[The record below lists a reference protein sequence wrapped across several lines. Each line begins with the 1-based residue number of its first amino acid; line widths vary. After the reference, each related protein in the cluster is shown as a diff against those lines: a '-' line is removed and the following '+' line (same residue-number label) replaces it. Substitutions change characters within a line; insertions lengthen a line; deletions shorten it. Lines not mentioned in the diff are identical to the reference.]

1 MKHKTSFVLFCIICC
16 IYNAM
21 SLYAE
26 ETIFCGI
33 YQGNDTLSAYG
44 TDKAKALFKDLM
56 DQARD
61 ELGFEVDDMP
71 LMIEAIPVKPDSL
84 MLIITKV
91 SNPDEMN
98 SRFSKFAGLNPNEIV
113 ENLMDGEQSAP
124 ETPEQTTVEDAWKEE
139 ASDIN
144 VKDAAYVVFAFDSIK
159 DVISVAHIVTGY
171 YKSDNSLYS
180 NPHDNRLYLLMYRN
194 HNTED
199 EMRRVGLKASE
210 YGFYIKTIYSSR
222 EFFDEHFQLII
233 KDEALQ
239 RLAEI

>member
-1 MKHKTSFVLFCIICC
+1 MKFERLDENKIRCTLTK
-16 IYNAM
+16 
-21 SLYAE
+21 AE
-26 ETIFCGI
+26 LAEKHINLTE
-33 YQGNDTLSAYG
+33 LAYG

-239 RLAEI
+239 RLSEI

>member
-1 MKHKTSFVLFCIICC
+1 MKFERLDENKIRCTLTK
-16 IYNAM
+16 
-21 SLYAE
+21 AE
-26 ETIFCGI
+26 LAEKHINLTE
-33 YQGNDTLSAYG
+33 LAYG

-61 ELGFEVDDMP
+61 ELGFEVNDMP

>member
-1 MKHKTSFVLFCIICC
+1 MKFERLDENKIRCTLTK
-16 IYNAM
+16 
-21 SLYAE
+21 AE
-26 ETIFCGI
+26 LAEKHINLTE
-33 YQGNDTLSAYG
+33 LAYG

>member
-1 MKHKTSFVLFCIICC
+1 MKFERLDENKIRCTLTK
-16 IYNAM
+16 
-21 SLYAE
+21 AE
-26 ETIFCGI
+26 LAEKHINLTE
-33 YQGNDTLSAYG
+33 LAYG

-56 DQARD
+56 DKAKE

-98 SRFSKFAGLNPNEIV
+98 SRFSKFAGLSPNEV
-113 ENLMDGEQSAP
+113 ADNMLDTEQGAP
-124 ETPEQTTVEDAWKEE
+124 EAAEQTAAYDAWKEE

-144 VKDAAYVVFAFDSIK
+144 VKDAAYVVFAFESIR

-199 EMRRVGLKASE
+199 EMKRVGLKASE

-233 KDEALQ
+233 KDDALQ

>member
-1 MKHKTSFVLFCIICC
+1 M
-16 IYNAM
+16 
-21 SLYAE
+21 
-26 ETIFCGI
+26 
-33 YQGNDTLSAYG
+33 
-44 TDKAKALFKDLM
+44 
-56 DQARD
+56 
-61 ELGFEVDDMP
+61 
-71 LMIEAIPVKPDSL
+71 
-84 MLIITKV
+84 
-91 SNPDEMN
+91 
-98 SRFSKFAGLNPNEIV
+98 
-113 ENLMDGEQSAP
+113 
-124 ETPEQTTVEDAWKEE
+124 
-139 ASDIN
+139 
-144 VKDAAYVVFAFDSIK
+144 VFAFDSIK

-171 YKSDNSLYS
+171 YKSDNSLYT

>member
-1 MKHKTSFVLFCIICC
+1 MKFERLDENKIRCTLTK
-16 IYNAM
+16 
-21 SLYAE
+21 AE
-26 ETIFCGI
+26 LAEKHINLTE
-33 YQGNDTLSAYG
+33 LAYG
-44 TDKAKALFKDLM
+44 TDKAKALFQDLM

-124 ETPEQTTVEDAWKEE
+124 ETPEQTTVEDAWKED

>member
-1 MKHKTSFVLFCIICC
+1 MKFERLDENKIRCTLTK
-16 IYNAM
+16 
-21 SLYAE
+21 AE
-26 ETIFCGI
+26 LAEKHINLTE
-33 YQGNDTLSAYG
+33 LAYG

-171 YKSDNSLYS
+171 YKSDNSLYT

>member
-1 MKHKTSFVLFCIICC
+1 MKFERLDENKIRCTLTK
-16 IYNAM
+16 
-21 SLYAE
+21 AE
-26 ETIFCGI
+26 LAEKHINLTE
-33 YQGNDTLSAYG
+33 LAYG

-144 VKDAAYVVFAFDSIK
+144 VRDAAYVVFAFDSIK

>member
-1 MKHKTSFVLFCIICC
+1 MKFERLDENKIRCTLTK
-16 IYNAM
+16 
-21 SLYAE
+21 AE
-26 ETIFCGI
+26 LAEKHINLTE
-33 YQGNDTLSAYG
+33 LAYG

-124 ETPEQTTVEDAWKEE
+124 ETPEQTTVEDAWKED
-139 ASDIN
+139 AYDIN

>member
-1 MKHKTSFVLFCIICC
+1 MKFERLDENKIRCTLTK
-16 IYNAM
+16 
-21 SLYAE
+21 AE
-26 ETIFCGI
+26 LAEKHINLTE
-33 YQGNDTLSAYG
+33 LAYG

-56 DQARD
+56 DKAKE

-98 SRFSKFAGLNPNEIV
+98 SRFSKFAGLSPNEVADNMLDI
-113 ENLMDGEQSAP
+113 EQGAP
-124 ETPEQTTVEDAWKEE
+124 EAAEQTAAYDAWKEE

-144 VKDAAYVVFAFDSIK
+144 VKDAAYVVFAFESIR

-199 EMRRVGLKASE
+199 EMKRVGLKASE

-233 KDEALQ
+233 KDDALQ

>member
-1 MKHKTSFVLFCIICC
+1 MKFERLDENKIRCTLTK
-16 IYNAM
+16 
-21 SLYAE
+21 AE
-26 ETIFCGI
+26 LAEKHINLTE
-33 YQGNDTLSAYG
+33 LAYG

-233 KDEALQ
+233 KDDALQ

>member
-1 MKHKTSFVLFCIICC
+1 MKFERLDENKIRCTLTK
-16 IYNAM
+16 
-21 SLYAE
+21 AE
-26 ETIFCGI
+26 LAEKHINLTE
-33 YQGNDTLSAYG
+33 LAYG

-139 ASDIN
+139 ASDS
-144 VKDAAYVVFAFDSIK
+144 APA
-159 DVISVAHIVTGY
+159 
-171 YKSDNSLYS
+171 
-180 NPHDNRLYLLMYRN
+180 
-194 HNTED
+194 
-199 EMRRVGLKASE
+199 RRRGGS
-210 YGFYIKTIYSSR
+210 G
-222 EFFDEHFQLII
+222 
-233 KDEALQ
+233 
-239 RLAEI
+239 

>member
-1 MKHKTSFVLFCIICC
+1 MKFERLDENKIRCTLTK
-16 IYNAM
+16 
-21 SLYAE
+21 AE
-26 ETIFCGI
+26 LAEKHINLTE
-33 YQGNDTLSAYG
+33 LAYG

-56 DQARD
+56 DQARE

-98 SRFSKFAGLNPNEIV
+98 SRFSKFAGLNPNEIA
-113 ENLMDGEQSAP
+113 ENLLDGEQNAP
-124 ETPEQTTVEDAWKEE
+124 EAPEQSTVDDAWKEE
-139 ASDIN
+139 AADIN

-199 EMRRVGLKASE
+199 EMKRVGLKASE

>member
-1 MKHKTSFVLFCIICC
+1 MKFERLDENKIRCTLTK
-16 IYNAM
+16 
-21 SLYAE
+21 AE
-26 ETIFCGI
+26 LAEKHINLTE
-33 YQGNDTLSAYG
+33 LAYG

-71 LMIEAIPVKPDSL
+71 LMMEAIPVKPDSL

>member
-1 MKHKTSFVLFCIICC
+1 MVKRMKFERLEENKIRCTLTK
-16 IYNAM
+16 
-21 SLYAE
+21 AE
-26 ETIFCGI
+26 LAEMHINLTE
-33 YQGNDTLSAYG
+33 LAYG
-44 TDKAKALFKDLM
+44 TDKAKALFKELM
-56 DQARD
+56 EQARD

-113 ENLMDGEQSAP
+113 ENVLDGEQQHP
-124 ETPEQTTVEDAWKEE
+124 EPEESTSVEDAWKEE

-144 VKDAAYVVFAFDSIK
+144 VKDSTYMVFAFDSIK
-159 DVISVAHIVTGY
+159 DVISVAHVITGY
-171 YKSDNSLYS
+171 YKSNNSLYS
-180 NPHDNRLYLLMYRN
+180 NPNDNRLYLVMYRN

-199 EMRRVGLKASE
+199 EMKRVGLKTSE
-210 YGFYIKTIYSSR
+210 YGFFIKTIYSSR
-222 EFFDEHFQLII
+222 DFFDEHFKLII

>member
-1 MKHKTSFVLFCIICC
+1 MKFERLDENKIRCTLTK
-16 IYNAM
+16 
-21 SLYAE
+21 AE
-26 ETIFCGI
+26 LAEKHINLTE
-33 YQGNDTLSAYG
+33 LAYG

-124 ETPEQTTVEDAWKEE
+124 ETPEQTTVEDAWKED

-171 YKSDNSLYS
+171 YKSDNSLYT

>member
-1 MKHKTSFVLFCIICC
+1 MKFERLDETKIRCTLTK
-16 IYNAM
+16 
-21 SLYAE
+21 AE
-26 ETIFCGI
+26 LAEKHINLTE
-33 YQGNDTLSAYG
+33 LAYG

>member
-1 MKHKTSFVLFCIICC
+1 MKFERLDENKIRCTLTK
-16 IYNAM
+16 
-21 SLYAE
+21 AE
-26 ETIFCGI
+26 LAEKHINLTE
-33 YQGNDTLSAYG
+33 LAYG

-56 DQARD
+56 DKAKE

-98 SRFSKFAGLNPNEIV
+98 SRFSKFAGLSPNEV
-113 ENLMDGEQSAP
+113 ADNMLDTEQGAP
-124 ETPEQTTVEDAWKEE
+124 EAAEQTAAYDAWKEE

-144 VKDAAYVVFAFDSIK
+144 VKDAAYVVFAFESIR

-180 NPHDNRLYLLMYRN
+180 NPHNNRLYLLMYRN

-199 EMRRVGLKASE
+199 EMKRVGLKASE

-233 KDEALQ
+233 KDDALQ

>member
-1 MKHKTSFVLFCIICC
+1 MKFERLDENKIRCTLTK
-16 IYNAM
+16 
-21 SLYAE
+21 AE
-26 ETIFCGI
+26 LAEKHINLTE
-33 YQGNDTLSAYG
+33 LAYG

-113 ENLMDGEQSAP
+113 ENLMDGEQSTP

-139 ASDIN
+139 TSDIN

>member
-1 MKHKTSFVLFCIICC
+1 MKFERLDENKIRCTLTK
-16 IYNAM
+16 
-21 SLYAE
+21 AE
-26 ETIFCGI
+26 LDEKHINLTE
-33 YQGNDTLSAYG
+33 LAYG

>member
-1 MKHKTSFVLFCIICC
+1 MKFERLDENKIRCTLTK
-16 IYNAM
+16 
-21 SLYAE
+21 AE
-26 ETIFCGI
+26 LAEKHINLTE
-33 YQGNDTLSAYG
+33 LAYG

-139 ASDIN
+139 ASDII

>member
-1 MKHKTSFVLFCIICC
+1 MKFERLDENKIRCTLTK
-16 IYNAM
+16 
-21 SLYAE
+21 AE
-26 ETIFCGI
+26 LAEKHINLTE
-33 YQGNDTLSAYG
+33 LAYG

-124 ETPEQTTVEDAWKEE
+124 ETPEQTTVEDAWKED